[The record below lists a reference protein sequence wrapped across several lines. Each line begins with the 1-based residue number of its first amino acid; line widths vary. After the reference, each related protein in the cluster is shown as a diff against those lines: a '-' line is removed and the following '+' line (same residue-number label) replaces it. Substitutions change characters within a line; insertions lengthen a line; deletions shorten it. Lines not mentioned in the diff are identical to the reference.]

1 MQAGLISKLK
11 EKGFEVIDH
20 GDISRPRVDG
30 NINKKNIKRF
40 DYTVYLCNMDFFIN
54 KKYRVLKIIDQN
66 FVAFLK

>member
-30 NINKKNIKRF
+30 NINKKTLKDLIIRYIFATWIFSLIKNIES
-40 DYTVYLCNMDFFIN
+40 
-54 KKYRVLKIIDQN
+54 
-66 FVAFLK
+66 